1 MTTSARNAA
10 PTSPRRRARAGA
22 AVLAA
27 VIFSMGLAESLHLVL
42 ADHHAMDHC
51 HAPSTAAHALQ
62 APHDH
67 GCGDHHTLADHA
79 AREVVR
85 LDHKHAPGP
94 GVLPAAVALA
104 APAARGA
111 ADAPAAYPPVHDRRA
126 FDDPIRGP
134 PSLHVS

>member
-1 MTTSARNAA
+1 MIDVRTAA
-10 PTSPRRRARAGA
+10 PPSQRRRARAGA

-27 VIFSMGLAESLHLVL
+27 VIFSMGLAETLHLVL

-51 HAPSTAAHALQ
+51 RTPSTAARTLQ

-67 GCGDHHTLADHA
+67 DCGDHHTLADHA

-104 APAARGA
+104 GLAARGSA
-111 ADAPAAYPPVHDRRA
+111 ADSAADPPVHDRCR
-126 FDDPIRGP
+126 DGDPSRGP